1 VLEPGKPWTE
11 TEQAM
16 NVDLEPE
23 VSKALEHVVSEI
35 HEAFVPL
42 SLRTTQFP
50 LARKPDLHLELLD
63 DLRHIAVQAVAE
75 LRQRELAHRPGQGV
89 KVEELIG
96 QERREIYFDELAQYI
111 AAGPL
116 ARAAHPAVCTVA
128 ACDDLYQQ
136 NETDFAKTYTGLR
149 DPIVR
154 RLSELADYVGGK
166 RTRASEM
173 LKNLQRV
180 MDTANE
186 DERRIYLAARDR
198 LPAELAVDAKYLT
211 ETLERE
217 FARIG
222 ITKGYLGVYRYLL
235 CYLTMS
241 DDEKRAMYRVGKA
254 LELLPPPEII
264 VRQVTKELDDAER
277 FDGFANIWER
287 KTALRIAEMLE
298 PRGWTVFV
306 QPIWVVPDEG
316 RGRVVYYDPDFV
328 LVHPDLGIYVLE
340 EKQTSRSVVELTKGS
355 YANSSR
361 RPYRWSD
368 PALQAQR
375 KHSGLL
381 NAMQESDSWSR
392 SWNPF
397 ADPEG
402 FPVYWGCM
410 FPNAYELRR
419 SNFGHP
425 RERFILASDMVDG
438 ASLHESLR
446 RIREVSTG
454 GRSIGAID
462 NKLFACLGEVIR
474 EEEPEPAMR
483 VAAAATA
490 DETPPLDL
498 RQLELLHAA
507 EVSPSVS
514 VVGPAGSGKSVLA
527 LGVAKRWADRGRS
540 VLYVCYNNLL
550 AGEVLRDVRESG
562 YGGRVE
568 VRTYFDLAKHEAE
581 LAGIYPRTPVGRVEN
596 WDELDRIG
604 QRAMNAAQPRF
615 DAVVVDESQDFKRA
629 WIEAVSSLVR
639 EDAGGKRRWM
649 FGDPFQAL
657 NVDAATSTSE
667 FSTGTIELPYNHRNP
682 KPIHEAASR
691 LRPEGATLECRRGHG
706 LDVSYFAAQEVYLP
720 ARLFEAIH
728 RLVGNGAR
736 LDEIVILT
744 CTTTK
749 GNPLFL
755 RGEVEKSGMKYLFGN
770 PAIDPK
776 TGDRL
781 GLSADRVPRLPDDAI
796 LFESVNRFKGLDAEF
811 VILVDPPMPDPDQVL
826 TLRTLYVG
834 MTRARTH
841 LTLVGTSEIVEAVR
855 AFGVKPSHAV

>member
-1 VLEPGKPWTE
+1 MTVTSSVAEDRLEQVL
-11 TEQAM
+11 A
-16 NVDLEPE
+16 DL
-23 VSKALEHVVSEI
+23 HR
-35 HEAFVPL
+35 AFVPL
-42 SLRTTQFP
+42 SARSGPFP
-50 LARKPDLHLELLD
+50 VAGKPKLHLELLD
-63 DLRHIAVQAVAE
+63 ELRLAAIQGVAN

-89 KVEELIG
+89 RVQDLIAP
-96 QERREIYFDELAQYI
+96 EMREVYFDELAQYI

-116 ARAAHPAVCTVA
+116 ARAAHPVNCANTS
-128 ACDDLYQQ
+128 CDDQYAA
-136 NETDFAKTYTGLR
+136 NEKAFIDSFSKLR
-149 DPIVR
+149 DPID
-154 RLSELADYVGGK
+154 RLFGQLAEFVGGK

-173 LKNLQRV
+173 LKNLQGV
-180 MDTANE
+180 MDTASEN
-186 DERRIYLAARDR
+186 ERRIFVAAKTR
-198 LPAELAVDAKYLT
+198 LPAELAVEARHLT
-211 ETLERE
+211 DTLEQE
-217 FARIG
+217 FVRIG
-222 ITKGYLGVYRYLL
+222 ITTGFFGVYRYLL
-235 CYLTMS
+235 CYLTMN
-241 DDEKRAMYRVGKA
+241 DEEKRAMYRVERA

-264 VRQVTKELDDAER
+264 VRRVNDELDDAER

-287 KTALRIAEMLE
+287 KTAQRLVEMLE

-306 QPIWVVPDEG
+306 QPIWVIPDEG
-316 RGRVVYYDPDFV
+316 RGRVIYYDPDFV

-340 EKQTSRSVVELTKGS
+340 EKQTSRSVIELTKGN
-355 YANSSR
+355 YANASR
-361 RPYRWSD
+361 RLYRWSD

-375 KHSGLL
+375 KHAGLL
-381 NAMQESDSWSR
+381 NAMQEADSWNQK
-392 SWNPF
+392 WNPF

-438 ASLHESLR
+438 ASLHEALR
-446 RIREVSTG
+446 SIREVSTG

-483 VAAAATA
+483 AAAAATA

-527 LGVAKRWADRGRS
+527 LGIAKNWADRGRS

-581 LAGIYPRTPVGRVEN
+581 LAGIYPLTAVGRVEN
-596 WDELDRIG
+596 WEELDLIG

-615 DAVVVDESQDFKRA
+615 DAVVVDESQDFNRA
-629 WIEAVSSLVR
+629 WIEAVSALVR
-639 EDAGGKRRWM
+639 DDSGVKRRWM

-657 NVDAATSTSE
+657 NVDAATSTTE
-667 FSTGTIELPYNHRNP
+667 FSSGTIELPYNHRNP

-691 LRPEGATLECRRGHG
+691 LRPEGAALECRRGQG
-706 LDVSYFAAQEVYLP
+706 LEVSYLAAQEVYLP

-728 RLVGNGAR
+728 RLVDNGAR

-755 RGEVEKSGMKYLFGN
+755 RGEVEKSGKKYLFGN

-781 GLSADRVPRLPDDAI
+781 GLSADRVPRLPADTI

-841 LTLVGTSEIVEAVR
+841 LALVGTSEIVEAVR
-855 AFGVKPSHAV
+855 AFGIGPSPVSL

>member
-1 VLEPGKPWTE
+1 
-11 TEQAM
+11 M
-16 NVDLEPE
+16 
-23 VSKALEHVVSEI
+23 KAESSAKDRGLLTPAAQSRLDQVMTEI
-35 HEAFVPL
+35 HAAFVPF
-42 SLRTTQFP
+42 SARTEPFP
-50 LARKPDLHLELLD
+50 VARKPDLHLELLD
-63 DLRHIAVQAVAE
+63 QLRIRASQAVSG
-75 LRQRELAHRPGQGV
+75 LREREPVHRTGQGI
-89 KVEELIG
+89 KVEDLIKPDVR
-96 QERREIYFDELAQYI
+96 ERFFDELAQHI

-116 ARAAHPAVCTVA
+116 ARAAHPEDCTVA
-128 ACDDLYQQ
+128 SCDDRYEL
-136 NETDFAKTYTGLR
+136 NEAEFSKMFKGLR
-149 DPIVR
+149 DPIAR
-154 RLSELADYVGGK
+154 RFSELAEYVGGK
-166 RTRASEM
+166 KTRASEM
-173 LKNLQRV
+173 LKKLQAV
-180 MDTANE
+180 MDTAS
-186 DERRIYLAARDR
+186 DRERQTYLAARNR
-198 LPAELAVDAKYLT
+198 LHVELAVDPRHLAD
-211 ETLERE
+211 TLERE
-217 FARIG
+217 FAQIG
-222 ITKGYLGVYRYLL
+222 ITTGFFGVYRYLL

-241 DDEKRAMYRVGKA
+241 EVEKREMARVAKA
-254 LELLPPPEII
+254 LELIPPPEII
-264 VRQVTKELDDAER
+264 VRRVTDELDNAEQ

-287 KTALRIAEMLE
+287 ETAQRIRELLQ

-306 QPIWVVPDEG
+306 QPIWVVPNEG

-340 EKQTSRSVVELTKGS
+340 EKQTSRSVVELTKGN
-355 YANSSR
+355 YANANR
-361 RPYRWSD
+361 RPYRWGD

-381 NAMQESDSWSR
+381 NAMQEADSWSKK
-392 SWNPF
+392 WNPF
-397 ADPEG
+397 SDPEG

-410 FPNAYELRR
+410 FPNAHELRR

-425 RERFILASDMVDG
+425 RERFILAEDMADG
-438 ASLHESLR
+438 SSLQEALR
-446 RIREVSTG
+446 RIRDVSTG
-454 GRSIGAID
+454 GRAI
-462 NKLFACLGEVIR
+462 NVFPEIFTCLGEVIR

-483 VAAAATA
+483 LAAAATA

-527 LGVAKRWADRGRS
+527 LGIAKRWADRDRS
-540 VLYVCYNNLL
+540 ILYVCYNNLL

-562 YGGRVE
+562 YGGRIE

-581 LAGIYPRTPVGRVEN
+581 AAGTYPRTAVGRVEN
-596 WDELDRIG
+596 WEELDLAG
-604 QRAMNAAQPRF
+604 QRAMAEATPRF
-615 DAVVVDESQDFKRA
+615 DAVVVDESQDFKRS

-639 EDAGGKRRWM
+639 EDAGTKRRWL

-657 NVDAATSTSE
+657 NLDAATSTTE
-667 FSTGTIELPYNHRNP
+667 FTAGTIELPYNHRNP

-691 LRPEGATLECRRGHG
+691 LRPEGPSLECRRGHG
-706 LDVSYFAAQEVYLP
+706 LEVLYLSAQEIYVA
-720 ARLFEAIH
+720 ARLFEAVH
-728 RLVGNGAR
+728 RLVLNGAR

-755 RGEVEKSGMKYLFGN
+755 RGEVAKAGVTYRFGN

-781 GLSADRVPRLPDDAI
+781 GLSADRVPKLPADTI

-841 LTLVGTSEIVEAVR
+841 LTLVGTSEIVETIRTYGVR
-855 AFGVKPSHAV
+855 SDTST

>member
-1 VLEPGKPWTE
+1 MLD
-11 TEQAM
+11 
-16 NVDLEPE
+16 N
-23 VSKALEHVVSEI
+23 
-35 HEAFVPL
+35 
-42 SLRTTQFP
+42 LR
-50 LARKPDLHLELLD
+50 LVANE
-63 DLRHIAVQAVAE
+63 AVAE
-75 LRQRELAHRPGQGV
+75 LRQRELVRRPGQGR
-89 KVEELIG
+89 KVEDLIAPELR
-96 QERREIYFDELAQYI
+96 ERYFDELAQYI

-116 ARAAHPAVCTVA
+116 ARVAHPVDCQTAL
-128 ACDDLYQQ
+128 CDDRYEL
-136 NETDFAKTYTGLR
+136 NERDFVKTYEGLR

-154 RLSELADYVGGK
+154 HFGQLADYVGGK

-173 LKNLQRV
+173 LKKLQGV
-180 MDTANE
+180 IDTASEN
-186 DERRIYLAARDR
+186 ERRILVEARNR
-198 LPAELAVDAKYLT
+198 LPAELDVDPKHVT

-217 FARIG
+217 FVRIG
-222 ITKGYLGVYRYLL
+222 ITTGFFGVYRYLL
-235 CYLTMS
+235 CYLTMTEA
-241 DDEKRAMYRVGKA
+241 DRHALHRVGKA

-264 VRQVTKELDDAER
+264 VRRVTTELDDAER
-277 FDGFANIWER
+277 FDGFANIWEG
-287 KTALRIAEMLE
+287 KTAQRLVEMLG

-316 RGRVVYYDPDFV
+316 RGRVVYYDPDYV

-340 EKQTSRSVVELTKGS
+340 EKQTSRLVIELTKGT
-355 YANSSR
+355 YANASR
-361 RPYRWSD
+361 RPYRWGD
-368 PALQAQR
+368 PALQALR

-381 NAMQESDSWSR
+381 NAMQEADSWNKK
-392 SWNPF
+392 WNPF
-397 ADPEG
+397 ADPER
-402 FPVYWGCM
+402 FPVFWGCM
-410 FPNAYELRR
+410 FPNAVELKR

-425 RERFILASDMVDG
+425 RERFILAGDMVDG
-438 ASLHESLR
+438 TSLHEALR
-446 RIREVSTG
+446 KIREVSTG
-454 GRSIGAID
+454 GKTIGAID
-462 NKLFACLGEVIR
+462 NRLFACLGEVIR

-490 DETPPLDL
+490 DEMPPLDL

-527 LGVAKRWADRGRS
+527 LGIAKRWADRGRS

-562 YGGRVE
+562 YAGRVE

-581 LAGIYPRTPVGRVEN
+581 RAGIYPRNAVGRVEN
-596 WDELDRIG
+596 WDELDLIG
-604 QRAMNAAQPRF
+604 QRAMNAAHPRF
-615 DAVVVDESQDFKRA
+615 DAVVVDESQDFKRS

-639 EDAGGKRRWM
+639 DEAGGKRRWM

-657 NVDAATSTSE
+657 NVDAATSTTE

-682 KPIHEAASR
+682 QPIHEAASR
-691 LRPEGATLECRRGHG
+691 LRPEGSALECRRGHG
-706 LDVSYFAAQEVYLP
+706 LAVSYLAAQEVYLP

-749 GNPLFL
+749 GNALFL
-755 RGEVEKSGMKYLFGN
+755 RGGVEKSGTNYTFGN

-781 GLSADRVPRLPDDAI
+781 GLSADRVPRLPDNTI

-811 VILVDPPMPDPDQVL
+811 VILVDPPMPDRDQVL

-841 LTLVGTSEIVEAVR
+841 LTVVGSSEAIEAIR
-855 AFGVKPSHAV
+855 TYGA